1 MSSLINS
8 IDFPYVLGALVK
20 VAIFW
25 ITIMIICAYAV
36 YAERRV
42 LAVIQNR
49 LGPNRVGWQGL
60 LQPFAD
66 LIKFIFKEDIIP
78 MSVNRALYVMAPI
91 ISLIPAMM
99 VLIVYPFG
107 PSDLPLPGGEILSQL
122 VNDISTKLGL
132 GWNVDLRTINLYVT
146 SFNVGILYIF
156 AMTGLGVYG
165 IFIAGWASNSKYSL
179 LGGLR
184 SSAQMVSY
192 ELGLS
197 LSVVAVLL
205 MAGTL
210 DLVKIVEQQSGW
222 YGMRW
227 NIFGGTSAGEGWQSL
242 AMAVP
247 AIFAFFIYLV
257 SAIAETNRIPFDLP
271 EAETELVAGFH
282 TEYSALKFALF
293 FIAEYVNMTTVSVL
307 AASLFLGGWN
317 GPFINV
323 FPWLGPIYFLAKV
336 FFFLFLYIWLR
347 GTLPRLR
354 YDQLMSFGWKFLL
367 PAALLNIALAAI
379 IAVLVY

>member
-8 IDFPYVLGALVK
+8 IDFPFILGSLIK

-25 ITIMIICAYAV
+25 IFIMLTVAYTV

-66 LIKFIFKEDIIP
+66 LLKFIFKEDIIP
-78 MSVNRALYVMAPI
+78 LAVNKWLYVMAPVI
-91 ISLIPAMM
+91 ALVPAMM

-107 PSDLPLPGGEILSQL
+107 PSDVPLPGGEVLSQL
-122 VNDISTKLGL
+122 VNETAGKLGL
-132 GWNVDLRTINLYVT
+132 GWNVDMRTFDLHVT
-146 SFNVGILYIF
+146 SFNVGLLYVF

-184 SSAQMVSY
+184 SSAQMISY

-197 LSVVAVLL
+197 LSVVTVLL
-205 MAGTL
+205 VAGSL

-222 YGMRW
+222 GGLRW
-227 NIFGGTSAGEGWQSL
+227 NIFGGSAGIL
-242 AMAVP
+242 MLLPAV
-247 AIFAFFIYLV
+247 IAFTIYLV
-257 SAIAETNRIPFDLP
+257 SAIAETNRVPFDLP

-282 TEYSALKFALF
+282 TEYSSLKFALF
-293 FIAEYVNMTTVSVL
+293 FMAEYVNMTTVSVL
-307 AASLFLGGWN
+307 ATTLFLGGWN
-317 GPFINV
+317 GPGV
-323 FPWLGPIYFLAKV
+323 ESVKWLGPIYFLAKV

-367 PAALLNIALAAI
+367 PVALLNIALAAT
-379 IAVLVY
+379 IAVFVL